1 MGEGEKGLKMC
12 GQGRGELSNKSF
24 SLKRITDDDGLRVG
38 GGLRWRYIWLDSKKQ
53 IQLDKFYT
61 FYTDTLAENL
71 SSPIEHVQN
80 ISLKLFWNGDNWLK
94 KRT

>member
-1 MGEGEKGLKMC
+1 MGGMGGKGLKMC

-24 SLKRITDDDGLRVG
+24 SLKRITDDDGLRMG
-38 GGLRWRYIWLDSKKQ
+38 GRGPWWWYIWLDSKKQ

-80 ISLKLFWNGDNWLK
+80 ISLKLFSNGDNW
-94 KRT
+94 

>member
-1 MGEGEKGLKMC
+1 MMDYVWEGG
-12 GQGRGELSNKSF
+12 S
-24 SLKRITDDDGLRVG
+24 G
-38 GGLRWRYIWLDSKKQ
+38 GGIYDWIPKKQ

-80 ISLKLFWNGDNWLK
+80 ISLKLFSNGDNWSR